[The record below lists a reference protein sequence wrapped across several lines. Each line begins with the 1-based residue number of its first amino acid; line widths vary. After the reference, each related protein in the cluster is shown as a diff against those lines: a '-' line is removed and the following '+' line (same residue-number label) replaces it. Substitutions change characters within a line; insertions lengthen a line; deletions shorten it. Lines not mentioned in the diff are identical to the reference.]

1 MFRIAPQLDHQGQP
15 MQRYI
20 ALHKALQ
27 ELPEIFIGDYR
38 VWQDRP
44 LFNMELHERWS
55 RMFIH
60 PDKYTCTVE
69 CWPDHPDMSGGYEI
83 NGIAHQAWRNINGLL
98 IHFTNESIYDGKY
111 HALDCIRKYFENDD
125 RNRLNRFINV
135 YAPVAA
141 IWFIHCSPKIYKA
154 CQNQEYLDRI
164 PGGKL
169 WKGIPGYNIPRWEF
183 WRSRSEVLS
192 THPLAI
198 EETRQACKA
207 AVDGMDAVTKA
218 SWFIAYHRCYWNLLP
233 NLANIMNNVKWISPP

>member
-1 MFRIAPQLDHQGQP
+1 
-15 MQRYI
+15 
-20 ALHKALQ
+20 
-27 ELPEIFIGDYR
+27 
-38 VWQDRP
+38 
-44 LFNMELHERWS
+44 
-55 RMFIH
+55 
-60 PDKYTCTVE
+60 
-69 CWPDHPDMSGGYEI
+69 MSGGYEV

-98 IHFTNESIYDGKY
+98 IHFTNEGIYDGKY
-111 HALDCIRKYFENDD
+111 HALNCIRKYFENDD
-125 RNRLNRFINV
+125 RNRRNRFINV

-169 WKGIPGYNIPRWEF
+169 WKGTPGYNIPRWEF
-183 WRSRSEVLS
+183 WRSRFEVLS

-218 SWFIAYHRCYWNLLP
+218 S
-233 NLANIMNNVKWISPP
+233 